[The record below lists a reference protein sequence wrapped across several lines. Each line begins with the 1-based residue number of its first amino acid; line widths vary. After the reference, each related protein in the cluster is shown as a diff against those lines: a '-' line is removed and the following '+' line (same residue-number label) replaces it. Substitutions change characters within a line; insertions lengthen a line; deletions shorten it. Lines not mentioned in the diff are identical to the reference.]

1 MIEAQR
7 FAQILRLHEGRE
19 AGAQVHGITRRRR
32 QQLAIAPDA
41 GRSIGDGVAGDPFPD
56 GLEVVGDLER
66 SKTVLADIGGLEVTE
81 SPALSTSQ
89 PLHRFLLDAWSPPPY
104 PPPRAGEGNKK
115 SPVGG
120 AVMSVTMSSSKLAS
134 GGLSTLP
141 GSPVGW
147 QASSG
152 RPLCHS

>member
-32 QQLAIAPDA
+32 EQLAIAPDA
-41 GRSIGDGVAGDPFPD
+41 GRSIGDRVAGDPFPD

-89 PLHRFLLDAWSPPPY
+89 PLHRFLLDA
-104 PPPRAGEGNKK
+104 
-115 SPVGG
+115 
-120 AVMSVTMSSSKLAS
+120 
-134 GGLSTLP
+134 
-141 GSPVGW
+141 
-147 QASSG
+147 
-152 RPLCHS
+152 